1 MKEVEVKFVNRR
13 QSLARVEVNVL
24 WTFYQSQT
32 NGAKGVTQGN
42 LAGTKTVLSA
52 QLTNL
57 YRLGVGRHKYSIMV
71 RNGRLFSTFFI
82 AFDSKSRA
90 RA

>member
-1 MKEVEVKFVNRR
+1 MFCGRSIKVKRMGR
-13 QSLARVEVNVL
+13 KASL
-24 WTFYQSQT
+24 TT
-32 NGAKGVTQGN
+32 GN